1 MTVLEKSPS
10 ILMGTMVMGDRIKPL
25 YIEESFEVSSV
36 ADLDPE
42 LQECY
47 RPSNPAKTPEN
58 EVESDRT
65 FLNQIEPG
73 RIQSN
78 SCIID

>member
-42 LQECY
+42 LQVI
-47 RPSNPAKTPEN
+47 K
-58 EVESDRT
+58 
-65 FLNQIEPG
+65 G
-73 RIQSN
+73 
-78 SCIID
+78 